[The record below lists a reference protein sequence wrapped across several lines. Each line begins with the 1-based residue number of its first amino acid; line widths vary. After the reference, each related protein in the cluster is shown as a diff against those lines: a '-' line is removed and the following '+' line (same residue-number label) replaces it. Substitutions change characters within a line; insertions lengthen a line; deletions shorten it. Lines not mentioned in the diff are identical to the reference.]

1 MDNHYDEKT
10 TRDTANEGD
19 IIDESKSKE
28 EKAEQVAVESW
39 DIAGKVETPA
49 YFEVE
54 TEDGEKEELH
64 HVKDAQEISDVV
76 RQART
81 DEKGDRQWW

>member
-1 MDNHYDEKT
+1 MNNHDNEKT
-10 TRDTANEGD
+10 RSTANEGD
-19 IIDESKSKE
+19 IIDPSKSKE
-28 EKAEQVAVESW
+28 EKSEQTAVESW

-54 TEDGEKEELH
+54 GEDGEKKELH
-64 HVKDAQEISDVV
+64 HVKDAQEISDVI

-81 DEKGDRQWW
+81 DEEGNRQWR

>member
-1 MDNHYDEKT
+1 MNNHYDEK

-19 IIDESKSKE
+19 IIDKSKSKE
-28 EKAEQVAVESW
+28 EKAEQTAVESW

-54 TEDGEKEELH
+54 NEDGEKEELH
-64 HVKDAQEISDVV
+64 HIKDAQEISDVV

-81 DEKGDRQWW
+81 DEEGDRQWW